1 VPKWRKTAAT
11 MDPHR
16 PSGIVPN
23 TPQT

>member
-1 VPKWRKTAAT
+1 VPKWRTTAAT